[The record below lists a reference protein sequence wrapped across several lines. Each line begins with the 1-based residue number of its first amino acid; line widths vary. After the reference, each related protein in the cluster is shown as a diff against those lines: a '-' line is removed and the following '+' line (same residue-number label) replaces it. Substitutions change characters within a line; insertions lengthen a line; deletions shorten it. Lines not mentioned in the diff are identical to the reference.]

1 MSSLKSLELEVE
13 NRVKGIRR
21 GKPTRLEVLLRGR
34 TISTIVTSLM
44 VVALL
49 SPMVQEVDLVVAL
62 FSTELLSSQ
71 AWA

>member
-13 NRVKGIRR
+13 NMVKGIRR
-21 GKPTRLEVLLRGR
+21 GKPARLEVLLRGR

>member
-21 GKPTRLEVLLRGR
+21 GKLARLEVLLRGR